1 MCYIFLYILDFVHT
15 IDITA
20 SKHKLKPYDSSTFTL
35 ICNVLCE
42 WPVTVKWVYNEDRV
56 ENTSTK
62 TVLKRTDLFN
72 TTISIIFTPIL
83 TSHEGTYT
91 CLSSVPNIIDEQI
104 RFSKEQKYS
113 LNIRG
118 EAMQISISFS
128 FNLFLKRIYKCVKSL
143 FNYFVI
149 IKNK

>member
-42 WPVTVKWVYNEDRV
+42 WPVRVKWIYNESRV
-56 ENTSTK
+56 VSTSTI
-62 TVLKRTDLFN
+62 TVLNRTDLFN

-83 TSHEGTYT
+83 TSHEGNYR
-91 CLSSVPNIIDEQI
+91 CLSSVSNNIDLHFH
-104 RFSKEQKYS
+104 FSKEQKYS

-118 EAMQISISFS
+118 EAM
-128 FNLFLKRIYKCVKSL
+128 
-143 FNYFVI
+143 
-149 IKNK
+149 